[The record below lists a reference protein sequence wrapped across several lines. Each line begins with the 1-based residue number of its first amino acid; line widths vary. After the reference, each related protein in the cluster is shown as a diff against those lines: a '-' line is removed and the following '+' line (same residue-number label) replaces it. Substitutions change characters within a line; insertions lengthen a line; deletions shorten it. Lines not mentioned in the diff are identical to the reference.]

1 MYKYL
6 ELYESFIE
14 KDYNQKTTLDK
25 LITSSLTTSYMSKTE
40 LKNFVEFLIE
50 PVKDEKE
57 FNESFMLFGLSI
69 LSSHSM
75 KYSFELPILD
85 VYKMFSTDFDY
96 IMKRAEDIYD
106 SKLLEDQRLNEDK
119 SEKYKNLIEKAE
131 SEDEYYLSSVEEYRE
146 EIDRKLNNIFS
157 AGEDLEDSLKF
168 TQKQGNRILKI
179 LKKIEFKVQFEKF
192 LRSRD

>member
-1 MYKYL
+1 
-6 ELYESFIE
+6 
-14 KDYNQKTTLDK
+14 
-25 LITSSLTTSYMSKTE
+25 MSKTE